1 MQWPEFEGKV
11 KIPVGHYSFRMN
23 VEPKLESF
31 PYKDQAGNAKS
42 GRRIVVYA
50 IGLSL
55 GPDAGEFSVVDR
67 ITAWEQRY
75 ADLLQALGVEHGRDL
90 VMAGSRFEAD
100 IIHEPDKTDPTKSY
114 PRLTNITAV
123 VDIPPSTGPGDDDI
137 PF

>member
-11 KIPVGHYSFRMN
+11 KIPVGHYSFRLN
-23 VEPKLESF
+23 VEPKLEAFS
-31 PYKDQAGNAKS
+31 YKDQAGIAKS

-50 IGLSL
+50 IGLN
-55 GPDAGEFSVVDR
+55 DAGEFSVVDR

-100 IIHEPDKTDPTKSY
+100 IIHETDKTDPTKSY

-123 VDIPPSTGPGDDDI
+123 ADIPPSTGPGDDDI

>member
-1 MQWPEFEGKV
+1 MKWPEYEGFV

-23 VEPKLESF
+23 QEPELESF
-31 PYKDQAGNAKS
+31 PYKDPQTGKAKS

-50 IGLSL
+50 IGLNEN
-55 GPDAGEFSVVDR
+55 GEFSVVDR
-67 ITAWEQRY
+67 ITAWEPRY
-75 ADLLQALGVEHGRDL
+75 DDLLQALGVEHGRDL

-100 IIHEPDKTDPTKSY
+100 IIHEPSKKDPTKSY

-123 VDIPPSTGPGDDDI
+123 ADIPSSTGPGDEDI

>member
-1 MQWPEFEGKV
+1 MRWPEYEGFV

-23 VEPKLESF
+23 REPELESF
-31 PYKDQAGNAKS
+31 TYPGQDGNSKS

-50 IGLSL
+50 IGIN
-55 GPDAGEFSVVDR
+55 GAGEFPIKDK
-67 ITAWEQRY
+67 ITAWEPRY
-75 ADLLQALGVEHGRDL
+75 TDLCKALGVEHGRDL
-90 VMAGSRFEAD
+90 VMAGSRFDAD

-123 VDIPPSTGPGDDDI
+123 ADIPPSTGPGDEDI